1 MIARVGQIWANAT
14 PQVRRP
20 FYIGLA
26 VAAVLAVL
34 VGLGVANTETFLA
47 LPSSFEGVAASQAI
61 WGLKPSN
68 LLMVLPLGSFLVV
81 LARSFIG
88 LKAFGLF
95 TPMLIALAFLQIGPV
110 MGPVVLCSSVMV
122 GMIVTPTLLKLRMT
136 RVGFLGVLISLIVL
150 VLVGL
155 QQVLDTQL
163 QVDAFPVI
171 VCALCVERWWKQWGK
186 DGAKPAAKMALNTFV
201 LALMIELVM
210 VSDFA
215 MALIEWSPLLM
226 PATTAVAIAIL
237 GRYRGLR
244 LSEIGRFAPIWLERR
259 RRAKAAAAEAAAEAA
274 ALPEGVS
281 EDRRKGL
288 PDTRRVPPP
297 EPVPQPVL
305 APEPVPA
312 LAAYRTPR
320 LTPLHRSHGMV
331 LAALAGRAPPL
342 RGMWVIGSPQELRPG
357 ARRRVPQPLPDRGAR
372 PRPRLVAS
380 GGRAVDDWADDWP
393 ADQTL
398 GRPPIHNAW
407 VIRKVEDI

>member
-20 FYIGLA
+20 FYVGLA

-34 VGLGVANTETFLA
+34 VGLGVANTESFLA
-47 LPSSFEGVAASQAI
+47 LPSTFEGVAASQAI

-110 MGPVVLCSSVMV
+110 LGPVVLCSSVLV
-122 GMIVTPTLLKLRMT
+122 GMIVTPSLLKLRMT

-155 QQVLDTQL
+155 QMLLDTNL

-201 LALMIELVM
+201 LAIVIEFVM
-210 VSDFA
+210 VSEFA
-215 MALIEWSPLLM
+215 LALIEWSPLLM
-226 PATTAVAIAIL
+226 PAFTAVAIGIL

-259 RRAKAAAAEAAAEAA
+259 RKAKADA
-274 ALPEGVS
+274 ALPEGVT
-281 EDRRKGL
+281 EDRRKGR
-288 PDTRRVPPP
+288 PDTRRVPEPIEPP
-297 EPVPQPVL
+297 
-305 APEPVPA
+305 
-312 LAAYRTPR
+312 PR
-320 LTPLHRSHGMV
+320 LRERAGYRKPQLVPLHRSHGMV
-331 LAALAGRAPPL
+331 LAAMAGRQPAA
-342 RGMWVIGSPQELRPG
+342 RGMWVIGSAEELVKPDSP
-357 ARRRVPQPLPDRGAR
+357 RRTPRTAPE
-372 PRPRLVAS
+372 RPRLVAA
-380 GGRAVDDWADDWP
+380 GGGVVPDWTDARHGGQ
-393 ADQTL
+393 A
-398 GRPPIHNAW
+398 GGNPPINNAW
-407 VIRKVEDI
+407 VIRRVEDI

>member
-26 VAAVLAVL
+26 VAVVLAML
-34 VGLGVANTETFLA
+34 VGLGVANTESFLA
-47 LPSSFEGVAASQAI
+47 LPSTFEGVAASQAI

-110 MGPVVLCSSVMV
+110 MGPIVLCSSVAV
-122 GMIVTPTLLKLRMT
+122 GMAVTPSLLKLRMT

-155 QQVLDTQL
+155 QMMLDTNL

-186 DGAKPAAKMALNTFV
+186 DGAKPAAKMAMNTFV
-201 LALMIELVM
+201 LAIVIEFVM
-210 VSDFA
+210 VSDLA

-226 PATTAVAIAIL
+226 PATAAIAIAIL

-259 RRAKAAAAEAAAEAA
+259 RRAKALAAAAAAGE
-274 ALPEGVS
+274 LPEGVT

-288 PDTRRVPPP
+288 PDTRRVPEPEP
-297 EPVPQPVL
+297 EPVALPPPLPARAVYRRPQL
-305 APEPVPA
+305 AS
-312 LAAYRTPR
+312 LNRN
-320 LTPLHRSHGMV
+320 HGMV
-331 LAALAGRAPPL
+331 LAALAGRAPAL
-342 RGMWVIGSPQELRPG
+342 HGMWVIGSAEELKPG
-357 ARRRVPQPLPDRGAR
+357 ARRRVPQTFPEREAR

-380 GGRAVDDWADDWP
+380 GGRVLEDWSDVW
-393 ADQTL
+393 TER
-398 GRPPIHNAW
+398 RPLVHNAW
-407 VIRKVEDI
+407 VIRKVEDV

>member
-20 FYIGLA
+20 FYVGLA
-26 VAAVLAVL
+26 VAMVLAML

-47 LPSSFEGVAASQAI
+47 LPSTFDGVASSQAI

-110 MGPVVLCSSVMV
+110 MGPVVLCSSVLV
-122 GMIVTPTLLKLRMT
+122 GMVVTPSLLKLRMT

-155 QQVLDTQL
+155 QKLLDTNL

-201 LALMIELVM
+201 LAIVIEFVM

-226 PATTAVAIAIL
+226 PATMAVAIAIL

-259 RRAKAAAAEAAAEAA
+259 RKAKAEKSAARE
-274 ALPEGVS
+274 ALPEGVE
-281 EDRRKGL
+281 EDRRQGL
-288 PDTRRVPPP
+288 PDTRRVPEREPAPYRKP
-297 EPVPQPVL
+297 ELV
-305 APEPVPA
+305 
-312 LAAYRTPR
+312 R
-320 LTPLHRSHGMV
+320 LHPSHGLV
-331 LAALAGRAPPL
+331 LAAMAKHPAAMRGVRVMASVAELQEDADRHVSEPIAEREARARL
-342 RGMWVIGSPQELRPG
+342 
-357 ARRRVPQPLPDRGAR
+357 
-372 PRPRLVAS
+372 RLVAS
-380 GGRAVDDWADDWP
+380 GGRVMEESGVGWTADRVGP
-393 ADQTL
+393 RQL
-398 GRPPIHNAW
+398 IHNAW
-407 VIRKVEDI
+407 VIRKVEDV

>member
-26 VAAVLAVL
+26 VAVVLAVL
-34 VGLGVANTETFLA
+34 VGLGVANTETFVA
-47 LPSSFEGVAASQAI
+47 LPSTFEGVAASQAI

-110 MGPVVLCSSVMV
+110 MGPVVLCSSVLV
-122 GMIVTPTLLKLRMT
+122 GMIVTPGLLKLRMT

-150 VLVGL
+150 VLVAL
-155 QQVLDTQL
+155 QMVLDTNL

-186 DGAKPAAKMALNTFV
+186 DGAKPAAKMAANTFV
-201 LALMIELVM
+201 LAIVIEFVM

-226 PATTAVAIAIL
+226 PATAAVAIALL

-259 RRAKAAAAEAAAEAA
+259 RKARAARADP
-274 ALPEGVS
+274 LPEGV
-281 EDRRKGL
+281 EHDRRVGA
-288 PDTRRVPPP
+288 PNTRRVAARP
-297 EPVPQPVL
+297 L
-305 APEPVPA
+305 APYRKPA
-312 LAAYRTPR
+312 LV
-320 LTPLHRSHGMV
+320 PLHRNHAMV
-331 LAALAGRAPPL
+331 LTAMARHKRPV
-342 RGMWVIGSPQELRPG
+342 RGMWVIGSAAELMAG
-357 ARRRVPQPLPDRGAR
+357 ARRRVPQPLPEYRMRA
-372 PRPRLVAS
+372 RPRLVAS
-380 GGRAVDDWADDWP
+380 GGRMLADCTDGWP
-393 ADQTL
+393 EA
-398 GRPPIHNAW
+398 RPPIHNAW
-407 VIRKVEDI
+407 VIRKVDDV

>member
-26 VAAVLAVL
+26 VAVVLAVL
-34 VGLGVANTETFLA
+34 VGLGVANTENFLA

-68 LLMVLPLGSFLVV
+68 LLMVLPLGAFLVV

-110 MGPVVLCSSVMV
+110 MGPVVLCSSVLV

-155 QQVLDTQL
+155 QMVLDTQL

-201 LALMIELVM
+201 LALMIEFVM

-215 MALIEWSPLLM
+215 LALIEWSPLLM
-226 PATTAVAIAIL
+226 PAFTAIAIAIL

-259 RRAKAAAAEAAAEAA
+259 RRTKAEAAAAAAA
-274 ALPEGVS
+274 ALPEGVT
-281 EDRRKGL
+281 EDRRKGR
-288 PDTRRVPPP
+288 PDTRRVP
-297 EPVPQPVL
+297 EPVPQPI
-305 APEPVPA
+305 EPPQRRRERA
-312 LAAYRTPR
+312 GYRKPQ
-320 LTPLHRSHGMV
+320 LVPLHRNHGMV
-331 LAALAGRAPPL
+331 LAAMAGRQTAL
-342 RGMWVIGSPQELRPG
+342 RGMWVIGSAEELRPDG
-357 ARRRVPQPLPDRGAR
+357 HRRVPDILPENEA
-372 PRPRLVAS
+372 PARPRLVAF
-380 GGRAVDDWADDWP
+380 GGRAVGNWAEEVP
-393 ADQTL
+393 GQ
-398 GRPPIHNAW
+398 RPPVRNAW
-407 VIRKVEDI
+407 VIRSVEDI

>member
-47 LPSSFEGVAASQAI
+47 LPSTFEGVAASQAI

-110 MGPVVLCSSVMV
+110 MGPVVLCSSVLV

-155 QQVLDTQL
+155 QMALDTQL

-201 LALMIELVM
+201 LALMIEFVM

-215 MALIEWSPLLM
+215 LALIEWSPLLM
-226 PATTAVAIAIL
+226 PAVTGVAIAIL

-259 RRAKAAAAEAAAEAA
+259 RRAKAAAAAET
-274 ALPEGVS
+274 LPEGVE

-288 PDTRRVPPP
+288 PDTRRIPEPEPGVTAPAMPEP
-297 EPVPQPVL
+297 EPV
-305 APEPVPA
+305 
-312 LAAYRTPR
+312 AAI
-320 LTPLHRSHGMV
+320 
-331 LAALAGRAPPL
+331 AGGAPPL
-342 RGMWVIGSPQELRPG
+342 GGMWVIGSPEEIRPG
-357 ARRRVPQPLPDRGAR
+357 ARRRVPQPVAVGEAR
-372 PRPRLVAS
+372 VRPRLVAS
-380 GGRAVDDWADDWP
+380 GGRMVAEWADDWLVYEG
-393 ADQTL
+393 L

-407 VIRKVEDI
+407 VIRKVEDV

>member
-20 FYIGLA
+20 FYVGLA
-26 VAAVLAVL
+26 VAVVLAML
-34 VGLGVANTETFLA
+34 VGLGVANTESFLA
-47 LPSSFEGVAASQAI
+47 LPSTFEGVAASQAI

-110 MGPVVLCSSVMV
+110 MGPIVLCSSVAV
-122 GMIVTPTLLKLRMT
+122 GMIVTPSLLKLRMT

-155 QQVLDTQL
+155 QMMLDTNL

-186 DGAKPAAKMALNTFV
+186 DGAKPAAKMAMNTFV
-201 LALMIELVM
+201 LAIVIEFVM
-210 VSDFA
+210 VSDLA

-226 PATTAVAIAIL
+226 PATAAIAIAIL

-259 RRAKAAAAEAAAEAA
+259 RRAKALAAAAAAEE
-274 ALPEGVS
+274 LPEGVT

-288 PDTRRVPPP
+288 PDTRRVPEPEP
-297 EPVPQPVL
+297 EPVP
-305 APEPVPA
+305 EPVALPPPLPA
-312 LAAYRTPR
+312 RAVYRRPQLASLNRN
-320 LTPLHRSHGMV
+320 HGMV
-331 LAALAGRAPPL
+331 LAALAGRAPAL
-342 RGMWVIGSPQELRPG
+342 HGMWVIGSAEELKPG
-357 ARRRVPQPLPDRGAR
+357 ARRRVPQTFPEREAR
-372 PRPRLVAS
+372 ARPRLVAS
-380 GGRAVDDWADDWP
+380 GGRVLEDWSDVW
-393 ADQTL
+393 TER
-398 GRPPIHNAW
+398 RPLVHNAW
-407 VIRKVEDI
+407 VIRKVEDV

>member
-26 VAAVLAVL
+26 VAAALAVL
-34 VGLGVANTETFLA
+34 VGLGVANTESFLA

-68 LLMVLPLGSFLVV
+68 LLMVLPLGAFLVV

-110 MGPVVLCSSVMV
+110 LGPVVLCSSVLA

-155 QQVLDTQL
+155 TMALDTQL

-186 DGAKPAAKMALNTFV
+186 DGAKPAAKMALNTFL
-201 LALMIELVM
+201 LALMIEFVM

-215 MALIEWSPLLM
+215 LALIEWSPLLM
-226 PATTAVAIAIL
+226 PAFTGIAIAIL

-259 RRAKAAAAEAAAEAA
+259 RRAKLAAAEAS
-274 ALPEGVS
+274 ALPAGIAQ
-281 EDRRKGL
+281 DRRKGL
-288 PDTRRVPPP
+288 PDTRRVPEPLP
-297 EPVPQPVL
+297 EPNFPPL
-305 APEPVPA
+305 RLPRR
-312 LAAYRTPR
+312 AAYRKPQ
-320 LTPLHRSHGMV
+320 LLPLHRSHGMV
-331 LAALAGRAPPL
+331 LAAMAGRDPAL
-342 RGMWVIGSPQELRPG
+342 RGMWVIGSAEELKRASRPEPV
-357 ARRRVPQPLPDRGAR
+357 AAPDSEPRT
-372 PRPRLVAS
+372 RPRLVAA
-380 GGRAVDDWADDWP
+380 GGRPVSDRAQDHAP
-393 ADQTL
+393 GNT
-398 GRPPIHNAW
+398 AW
-407 VIRKVEDI
+407 VIRSVEDI

>member
-1 MIARVGQIWANAT
+1 MIARLGTIWARTT

-26 VAAVLAVL
+26 VAVVLAAL
-34 VGLGVANTETFLA
+34 VGLGIANTETFIA
-47 LPSSFEGVAASQAI
+47 LPSTFEGVAASQAI

-88 LKAFGLF
+88 MKAFGLF

-110 MGPVVLCSSVMV
+110 MGPVVLCSSVLV
-122 GMIVTPTLLKLRMT
+122 GMLVKPTLLKLRMT

-155 QQVLDTQL
+155 QMVLDTNL

-186 DGAKPAAKMALNTFV
+186 DGAKPAAKMAMNTFV
-201 LALMIELVM
+201 LAIVIEFVM

-226 PATTAVAIAIL
+226 PAVTGIAIAIL

-259 RRAKAAAAEAAAEAA
+259 RQAKAKAAVT
-274 ALPEGVS
+274 LPEGVE
-281 EDRRKGL
+281 EDRRQGL
-288 PDTRRVPPP
+288 PDTRRVPESVPAAPP
-297 EPVPQPVL
+297 EPHPPPPRLPGLAPPVL
-305 APEPVPA
+305 PDPAPVPRSPA
-312 LAAYRTPR
+312 MAVAAM
-320 LTPLHRSHGMV
+320 LV
-331 LAALAGRAPPL
+331 QAPPL
-342 RGMWVIGSPQELRPG
+342 SGMWVIESPADLAPG
-357 ARRRVPQPLPDRGAR
+357 ARRRVPQVVPDREAQFR
-372 PRPRLVAS
+372 PRPIAR
-380 GGRAVDDWADDWP
+380 DPDWP
-393 ADQTL
+393 
-398 GRPPIHNAW
+398 GERPPIYNAW
-407 VIRKVEDI
+407 VIRGVEDI

>member
-26 VAAVLAVL
+26 VAVVLAIL
-34 VGLGVANTETFLA
+34 VGLGVANTDSFLA
-47 LPSSFEGVAASQAI
+47 LPSTFEGVAASQAI

-110 MGPVVLCSSVMV
+110 MGPVVLCSSVLV
-122 GMIVTPTLLKLRMT
+122 AMIVTPGLLKLRMT

-150 VLVGL
+150 VLVAL
-155 QQVLDTQL
+155 QMVLDTNL

-201 LALMIELVM
+201 LAIVIEFVM

-226 PATTAVAIAIL
+226 PATAAVAIALL

-259 RRAKAAAAEAAAEAA
+259 RRVKAEKQAAARE
-274 ALPEGVS
+274 ALPEGVE
-281 EDRRKGL
+281 EDRRKGM
-288 PDTRRVPPP
+288 PDTRRVP
-297 EPVPQPVL
+297 EPAHSP
-305 APEPVPA
+305 APVPA
-312 LAAYRTPR
+312 RDPVRYTPPR
-320 LTPLHRSHGMV
+320 LVPLVSSDARVRAARSG
-331 LAALAGRAPPL
+331 LAPPL
-342 RGMWVIGSPQELRPG
+342 RGAWVIQSAADIAPAPH
-357 ARRRVPQPLPDRGAR
+357 APQPAAPDREAQF
-372 PRPRLVAS
+372 RPRLAAS
-380 GGRAVDDWADDWP
+380 GADWAG
-393 ADQTL
+393 TI
-398 GRPPIHNAW
+398 PPVDKAW
-407 VIRKVEDI
+407 VIRKVEDV